1 MPKRQEPDLLH
12 TNNILLCGTTSSARG
27 DVNPAS
33 AVISLSSDISWLK
46 IRQMSNLSANESN
59 VDLLRFF
66 KALADETRLK
76 MAALLASK
84 PRSGEQLAELLSI
97 KAATVSHHLSKLA
110 DAELVTSTS
119 EGHKKFYTLRLD
131 AVRATAQQLQAKDPG
146 LLVPAG
152 GDTTEFYPNR
162 VLYDEYDRRVFKDF
176 FNSDGSLR
184 QLPMQRKKFGA
195 VLKHIVQDIEPG
207 REYTEKQINALLKR
221 RHPDTASLCRGM
233 IDFRWMERKSG
244 VYWRLEATCGC
255 PAPGRFSSEA
265 NGVFV
270 VRLERTLCSC

>member
-12 TNNILLCGTTSSARG
+12 TNDILLCGPAYSARG
-27 DVNPAS
+27 GVNPAS
-33 AVISLSSDISWLK
+33 AAISLSSDISWLK

-119 EGHKKFYTLRLD
+119 EGHKKFYALRLD

-162 VLYDEYDRRVFKDF
+162 VLYDEYDRRVLKDF
-176 FNSDGSLR
+176 FNSHGSLR
-184 QLPMQRKKFGA
+184 QA
-195 VLKHIVQDIEPG
+195 SDAAEEVWG
-207 REYTEKQINALLKR
+207 RAQGN
-221 RHPDTASLCRGM
+221 
-233 IDFRWMERKSG
+233 
-244 VYWRLEATCGC
+244 
-255 PAPGRFSSEA
+255 
-265 NGVFV
+265 
-270 VRLERTLCSC
+270 

>member
-1 MPKRQEPDLLH
+1 
-12 TNNILLCGTTSSARG
+12 
-27 DVNPAS
+27 
-33 AVISLSSDISWLK
+33 
-46 IRQMSNLSANESN
+46 MSNLSANESN

-84 PRSGEQLAELLSI
+84 PRSGEQLAELLGI

-119 EGHKKFYTLRLD
+119 VGHKKFYTLRLD

-152 GDTTEFYPNR
+152 GETTEFYPNR

-207 REYTEKQINALLKR
+207 REYTEKEINTLLKR
-221 RHPDTASLCRGM
+221 RHPDTASLRRGM
-233 IDFRWMERKSG
+233 IDFRLMERKSG
-244 VYWRLEATCGC
+244 VYWRL
-255 PAPGRFSSEA
+255 
-265 NGVFV
+265 
-270 VRLERTLCSC
+270 

>member
-1 MPKRQEPDLLH
+1 
-12 TNNILLCGTTSSARG
+12 
-27 DVNPAS
+27 
-33 AVISLSSDISWLK
+33 
-46 IRQMSNLSANESN
+46 MSNLSANESN

-146 LLVPAG
+146 LLVPAS

-162 VLYDEYDRRVFKDF
+162 VLYDEYDRRVLKDF

-207 REYTEKQINALLKR
+207 REYTEKTDQRSTEAPPPRHGQPAQRHDRLPLDGAQVGRVLASVSDLRVGYRGGIRAGKRTQVRLKSLLYLVWLTPESTPNPRTSLGQECRLRLKR
-221 RHPDTASLCRGM
+221 P
-233 IDFRWMERKSG
+233 
-244 VYWRLEATCGC
+244 
-255 PAPGRFSSEA
+255 
-265 NGVFV
+265 
-270 VRLERTLCSC
+270 

>member
-1 MPKRQEPDLLH
+1 M
-12 TNNILLCGTTSSARG
+12 
-27 DVNPAS
+27 
-33 AVISLSSDISWLK
+33 SLSSDISWLK

-162 VLYDEYDRRVFKDF
+162 VLYDEYDRRVLKDF

-221 RHPDTASLCRGM
+221 RHPDTASLRRGM
-233 IDFRWMERKSG
+233 IDFRLMERKSG
-244 VYWRLEATCGC
+244 VYWRL
-255 PAPGRFSSEA
+255 
-265 NGVFV
+265 
-270 VRLERTLCSC
+270 

>member
-1 MPKRQEPDLLH
+1 
-12 TNNILLCGTTSSARG
+12 
-27 DVNPAS
+27 
-33 AVISLSSDISWLK
+33 
-46 IRQMSNLSANESN
+46 MSNLSANESN

-152 GDTTEFYPNR
+152 GDISPNSTRTAFSTTSTTAGCSRIFSTATGRYGSFRCSGRSLGPCSSTSSKTSNPAASTPRNR
-162 VLYDEYDRRVFKDF
+162 STLY
-176 FNSDGSLR
+176 
-184 QLPMQRKKFGA
+184 
-195 VLKHIVQDIEPG
+195 
-207 REYTEKQINALLKR
+207 
-221 RHPDTASLCRGM
+221 
-233 IDFRWMERKSG
+233 
-244 VYWRLEATCGC
+244 
-255 PAPGRFSSEA
+255 
-265 NGVFV
+265 
-270 VRLERTLCSC
+270 